1 VARGIVILT
10 TPVPIGSILI
20 RAGVEWRKKMAE
32 TYKGTAYC
40 VKCKEKQSLEGTISV
55 SDSGRRTAKGV
66 CPVCGTKISTF
77 LPKA

>member
-1 VARGIVILT
+1 MGA
-10 TPVPIGSILI
+10 S
-20 RAGVEWRKKMAE
+20 VEWRKRMAE

-40 VKCKEKQSLEGTISV
+40 VKCKEKHDFEGTISV

-77 LPKA
+77 LKKA

>member
-40 VKCKEKQSLEGTISV
+40 VKCKEKHDFEGTISV

-77 LPKA
+77 LKKA